1 MKSCIYIYIWH
12 IIYSSD
18 PPIILLCVETG
29 TGTGSKIIIVKLKF
43 CAQPMHQ
50 IYVLIKYC
58 ILLKTIYHNK
68 NELLGTSMAFHCDS
82 FQVCKKSLPTKI
94 LSSFA
99 QTAQLYQNIGNR
111 RDQQING
118 TDKRA
123 YSHIHPPSC
132 QLIMGMAFQ
141 TWCICYK
148 FSISFTNYGLKYNTK
163 TCQQMVT

>member
-18 PPIILLCVETG
+18 PPIILLCVETETG
-29 TGTGSKIIIVKLKF
+29 TGTGSKIIVKLKF
-43 CAQPMHQ
+43 CGQPMYQ

-111 RDQQING
+111 RD
-118 TDKRA
+118 
-123 YSHIHPPSC
+123 
-132 QLIMGMAFQ
+132 
-141 TWCICYK
+141 
-148 FSISFTNYGLKYNTK
+148 
-163 TCQQMVT
+163 

>member
-1 MKSCIYIYIWH
+1 MKSCIYIYTYIWGTLF
-12 IIYSSD
+12 IPQI
-18 PPIILLCVETG
+18 PPLILLCVETG

-111 RDQQING
+111 RD
-118 TDKRA
+118 
-123 YSHIHPPSC
+123 
-132 QLIMGMAFQ
+132 
-141 TWCICYK
+141 
-148 FSISFTNYGLKYNTK
+148 
-163 TCQQMVT
+163 